1 MVTIGLGTVVRA
13 AAVFL
18 FQGLPAG
25 LPFPLPRDPVTVQ
38 GVLLSMDELV
48 AAGLALLC
56 VAMVSWGM
64 QHSRMGLAFR
74 ALADDQQAA
83 MLVGIDLHRSVAL
96 TWALMGL
103 LCVVAGT
110 LWTWRAGGGVGVVL
124 VGLKVLPIVII
135 GGLDSV
141 PGTLLGALVVGL
153 LESMAAGYLDP
164 LVGGGFGS
172 RAAYLVALVVLCMR
186 PTGCLARRPSSVFWG
201 GGQGV
206 VSSQTT
212 KRQRSRWR
220 RGTAAA
226 GRRHTM
232 WGEAAQTVAWGEGG
246 SPVSRPEA
254 TLHKAC
260 TTRHRY
266 TSPYAVTPY
275 RAPTALF
282 SRPRFP
288 PHSPGHLC
296 YAGVAHEYG
305 GQAPGREDMR
315 WTLSQSGTR

>member
-1 MVTIGLGTVVRA
+1 MI
-13 AAVFL
+13 
-18 FQGLPAG
+18 
-25 LPFPLPRDPVTVQ
+25 VQ

-74 ALADDQQAA
+74 ALADDPQAA

-153 LESMAAGYLDP
+153 LESLVAGYLDP
-164 LVGGGFGS
+164 LVGGGFS
-172 RAAYLVALVVLCMR
+172 TVAAYLVALVVLWLR
-186 PTGCLARRPSSVFWG
+186 PYGLL
-201 GGQGV
+201 
-206 VSSQTT
+206 
-212 KRQRSRWR
+212 
-220 RGTAAA
+220 GTPAIE
-226 GRRHTM
+226 R
-232 WGEAAQTVAWGEGG
+232 V
-246 SPVSRPEA
+246 
-254 TLHKAC
+254 
-260 TTRHRY
+260 
-266 TSPYAVTPY
+266 
-275 RAPTALF
+275 
-282 SRPRFP
+282 
-288 PHSPGHLC
+288 
-296 YAGVAHEYG
+296 
-305 GQAPGREDMR
+305 
-315 WTLSQSGTR
+315 